1 MLDLSNVTLVSI
13 DSASDHYSKS
23 NIRLAAIS
31 RIIPEILK
39 EIKFGDVLMINPFGK
54 NYNLLDLS
62 FEGLW
67 DSKSPVKNIAWLNN
81 YMIKALPT
89 LIKTEWY
96 LIVQWDGFVINPE
109 MWTNEFLNYPFIG
122 GGDTMLNGGF
132 SLRNTETMLKLSK
145 INECYDTGA
154 EDGFYSSFLDI
165 PNLNNKKNT
174 PFKIAYPDA
183 TIINKFCFWDS
194 SIPESSF
201 GWHRHEYLSKGN
213 IYRMF
218 NRYGIFSQ
226 EDLKKLV
233 SYSLYKEI
241 EYPLLDESSIKLF
254 DIEYNNEFF
263 DNY

>member
-13 DSASDHYSKS
+13 DSAADHYSKS

-31 RIIPEILK
+31 RIVPEIIK

-54 NYNLLDLS
+54 NSNLLDLS
-62 FEGLW
+62 FQGLW
-67 DSKSPVKNIAWLNN
+67 DTKNPEKNIAWLNN
-81 YMIKALPT
+81 YMIKVLPT

-96 LIVQWDGFVINPE
+96 LIIQWDGFVVNTG
-109 MWTNEFLNYPFIG
+109 MWKNEFLNYPFLG
-122 GGDTMLNGGF
+122 GGHTLLNGGF

-145 INECYDTGA
+145 INENYDTGA
-154 EDGFYSSFLDI
+154 EDAFYSSFLDI
-165 PNLNNKKNT
+165 PNVNNKKNT
-174 PFKIAYPDA
+174 PFKIPWPDEA
-183 TIINKFCFWDS
+183 IINKFCFWDS
-194 SIPESSF
+194 SITENSF

-218 NRYGIFSQ
+218 NRYQIFSQ

-241 EYPLLDESSIKLF
+241 EYPLLDENPIKLF